1 MPYER
6 KTSDIFISDDLRNIL
21 TEIESHSMVA
31 SLLLKKRHSNE
42 DLVENFVNHI
52 SISREDKSKISYLT
66 KERLA
71 VIDESEIW
79 TSSRRFQAKPGGF
92 ISKVFKNIPAKEV
105 ELFSTLFRNV
115 SNRLNVNLQVVKG
128 ERIRDFYYY
137 ESYASDNGSL
147 GASCMRYDSCQKYMN
162 VYVDNTDVVSMLVML
177 NDNDALIGRALL
189 WDCDG
194 YKIMDRIYTTN
205 DEKYAFYFKEWAT
218 KNNYLFKSNQNWFD
232 TLTFEKIGDKKQEL
246 RIDIKLP
253 NSDYR
258 YYPYMD
264 TFKFFNAETGTISN
278 YQPKSDFY
286 TICTP
291 DGSKYGSDY
300 LAFDIVDKVFRYRH
314 DACYVR
320 YLDGFTTGN
329 NVSYSEIHDE
339 YILSCDAT
347 YDEELS
353 DYIFNEEKSS
363 NNDTERIERRREEI
377 KRRNEERTRRDAERA
392 ERRAK
397 EAAEREERGEE
408 QSERIEDLVSRYSD
422 YLDLDLGGSGIMDML
437 RRIVPSSGSG
447 TGRRSRRSPE
457 PVEPQSEQEVQPEV
471 QPEVQSE
478 EVPTYD
484 SNRFCYYDDI
494 DAYRV
499 EHSGY
504 DYQIP
509 PMETPELGYEETY
522 DDLPF

>member
-21 TEIESHSMVA
+21 TEIESQSMVA
-31 SLLLKKRHSNE
+31 ALLLKRRHSNE
-42 DLVENFVNHI
+42 DLVEDFVNHI
-52 SISREDKSKISYLT
+52 SVSREDKGKISYLT
-66 KERLA
+66 KERFA
-71 VIDESEIW
+71 AIDESEIW

-92 ISKVFKNIPAKEV
+92 ISKVFKDIPAREV

-115 SNRLNVNLQVVKG
+115 SNRLKVNLQVVKG

-147 GASCMRYDSCQKYMN
+147 GASCMRYDNCQKYMN
-162 VYVDNTDVVSMLVML
+162 VYVENTDVVSMLVML
-177 NDNDALIGRALL
+177 NDHGSLIGRALL

-232 TLTFEKIGDKKQEL
+232 TMTFEKIGDKKQEL

-264 TFKFFNAETGTISN
+264 TFKFFNEDTGVISN
-278 YQPKSDFY
+278 YQPKGYDFY

-314 DACYVR
+314 DACYIR
-320 YLDGFTTGN
+320 YLDGFTSSN

-339 YILSCDAT
+339 YILRDDAT
-347 YDEELS
+347 YDDELS
-353 DYIFNEEKSS
+353 DYIFCEEKSS
-363 NNDTERIERRREEI
+363 NNDSERIERRREEL
-377 KRRNEERTRRDAERA
+377 KRRIEERARLNAERVA
-392 ERRAK
+392 N
-397 EAAEREERGEE
+397 GEE
-408 QSERIEDLVSRYSD
+408 PTPVASSLEQILSQYSD
-422 YLDLDLGGSGIMDML
+422 YLDLDTNGIFDMI
-437 RRIVPSSGSG
+437 RRSVPS
-447 TGRRSRRSPE
+447 RRSRRSPQPTEE
-457 PVEPQSEQEVQPEV
+457 PTTPTEQAPEP
-471 QPEVQSE
+471 
-478 EVPTYD
+478 VPTYD
-484 SNRFCYYDDI
+484 VNRFCT
-494 DAYRV
+494 
-499 EHSGY
+499 
-504 DYQIP
+504 DYFSYEMP
-509 PMETPELGYEETY
+509 PQETPEPGYQEEF

>member
-6 KTSDIFISDDLRNIL
+6 KTSDIFISDDLKNIL
-21 TEIESHSMVA
+21 TEIESQSMVA
-31 SLLLKKRHSNE
+31 SLLLKKRHSND
-42 DLVENFVNHI
+42 DLVEDFVNHI
-52 SISREDKSKISYLT
+52 SVSREDKGKISYLT
-66 KERLA
+66 KERAA

-92 ISKVFKNIPAKEV
+92 ISKVFKDIPAKEV

-115 SNRLNVNLQVVKG
+115 SNRIKVNLQVVKG

-177 NDNDALIGRALL
+177 NDGGSLIGRALL
-189 WDCDG
+189 WDCNG

-232 TLTFEKIGDKKQEL
+232 TMTFEKIGDKKQEL
-246 RIDIKLP
+246 KIDIKLP

-264 TFKFFNAETGTISN
+264 TFKFFNADTRTISN
-278 YQPKSDFY
+278 YQPKGDFY

-291 DGSKYGSDY
+291 DGSKYDSDY
-300 LAFDIVDKVFRYRH
+300 LVLDVIDKVFRYRH
-314 DACYVR
+314 DAVYVR
-320 YLDGFTTGN
+320 YIDGFTTGN

-339 YILSCDAT
+339 YILCEDAT
-347 YDEELS
+347 YDDELS
-353 DYIFNEEKSS
+353 DYIFCEEKSS
-363 NNDTERIERRREEI
+363 NNDSERIERRRIEM
-377 KRRNEERTRRDAERA
+377 RRRQEERDRRDAERA
-392 ERRAK
+392 KRREEDALELEK
-397 EAAEREERGEE
+397 LRAERAERGEE
-408 QSERIEDLVSRYSD
+408 EPELGNTLHDILSQYSG
-422 YLDLDLGGSGIMDML
+422 YLDMDTSGIFDMI
-437 RRIVPSSGSG
+437 RRSSPGI
-447 TGRRSRRSPE
+447 RRSRRIAREEE
-457 PVEPQSEQEVQPEV
+457 PAQVPAEPTEPTPIDTSRFNIVYDMPPLDYYEQESQ
-471 QPEVQSE
+471 
-478 EVPTYD
+478 
-484 SNRFCYYDDI
+484 
-494 DAYRV
+494 
-499 EHSGY
+499 
-504 DYQIP
+504 
-509 PMETPELGYEETY
+509 EETF

>member
-31 SLLLKKRHSNE
+31 ALLLKRRHSNE
-42 DLVENFVNHI
+42 DLVEDFVNHI
-52 SISREDKSKISYLT
+52 SVSREDKGKISYLT

-92 ISKVFKNIPAKEV
+92 ISKVFKDIPAREV

-115 SNRLNVNLQVVKG
+115 SNRLKVNLQVVKG

-147 GASCMRYDSCQKYMN
+147 GASCMRYDNCQKYMN
-162 VYVDNTDVVSMLVML
+162 VYVENTDVVSMLVML
-177 NDNDALIGRALL
+177 NDHGSLIGRALL

-232 TLTFEKIGDKKQEL
+232 TMTFEKIGDKKQEL

-253 NSDYR
+253 KSDYR

-264 TFKFFNAETGTISN
+264 TFKFFNEDTGVISN
-278 YQPKSDFY
+278 YQPKGYDFY

-320 YLDGFTTGN
+320 YLDGFTNSN

-339 YILSCDAT
+339 YILRDDAT
-347 YDEELS
+347 YDDELS
-353 DYIFNEEKSS
+353 DYIFCEEKSS
-363 NNDTERIERRREEI
+363 NND
-377 KRRNEERTRRDAERA
+377 
-392 ERRAK
+392 
-397 EAAEREERGEE
+397 
-408 QSERIEDLVSRYSD
+408 SERIEIRREELKRRIEERAIRRVKQAEREAEVESERARLNAERVASGEEPTPVGPLPIVAMVETLDQILSQYSD
-422 YLDLDLGGSGIMDML
+422 YLDLDTSGIFDMI
-437 RRIVPSSGSG
+437 RRSTPNI
-447 TGRRSRRSPE
+447 RRSRRSPRPTEE
-457 PVEPQSEQEVQPEV
+457 PTTPTEQTPEPGT
-471 QPEVQSE
+471 
-478 EVPTYD
+478 TYD
-484 SNRFCYYDDI
+484 ANRFCTDYYT
-494 DAYRV
+494 Y
-499 EHSGY
+499 EM
-504 DYQIP
+504 P
-509 PMETPELGYEETY
+509 PQETPELGYEETY

>member
-21 TEIESHSMVA
+21 TEIESQSMVA

-42 DLVENFVNHI
+42 DLVEDFVNHI
-52 SISREDKSKISYLT
+52 SVSREDKGKISYLT
-66 KERLA
+66 KERFA
-71 VIDESEIW
+71 AIDESEIW

-115 SNRLNVNLQVVKG
+115 SNRLKVNLQVVKG

-147 GASCMRYDSCQKYMN
+147 GASCMRYDSCQKYMD

-177 NDNDALIGRALL
+177 NDDDALIGRALL
-189 WDCDG
+189 WNCDG

-253 NSDYR
+253 NSEYR

-264 TFKFFNAETGTISN
+264 TFKFYDAETGTLSN

-286 TICTP
+286 TICSP

-314 DACYVR
+314 DAVYVR
-320 YLDGFTTGN
+320 YLDGFTSSN

-339 YILSCDAT
+339 YILRDDAT
-347 YDEELS
+347 YDNELS

-363 NNDTERIERRREEI
+363 NNDAERIERRREEI
-377 KRRNEERTRRDAERA
+377 KRRNEERAARRAKQEEREVEIEAERA
-392 ERRAK
+392 RVN
-397 EAAEREERGEE
+397 AERVANGEE
-408 QSERIEDLVSRYSD
+408 PTQAGSSLEQILSQYSD
-422 YLDLDLGGSGIMDML
+422 YLDLDTSGIFDMI
-437 RRIVPSSGSG
+437 RRSVPS
-447 TGRRSRRSPE
+447 RRSRRSPQPTEE
-457 PVEPQSEQEVQPEV
+457 PTTPTEQTPEPA
-471 QPEVQSE
+471 
-478 EVPTYD
+478 PTYD
-484 SNRFCYYDDI
+484 SNRFCYDDV
-494 DAYRV
+494 DTYRI

-504 DYQIP
+504 DYQMP
-509 PMETPELGYEETY
+509 PQETPELGYEETY

>member
-21 TEIESHSMVA
+21 TEIESQSMVA
-31 SLLLKKRHSNE
+31 SLLLKRRHSNE
-42 DLVENFVNHI
+42 DLVEDFVNHI
-52 SISREDKSKISYLT
+52 SVSREDKGKISYLT
-66 KERLA
+66 RDRA
-71 VIDESEIW
+71 AAIDESEVW

-92 ISKVFKNIPAKEV
+92 ISKVFKDIPAKEV

-115 SNRLNVNLQVVKG
+115 SNRIKVNLQVIKG

-147 GASCMRYDSCQKYMN
+147 GASCMRYDNCQKYMN

-177 NDNDALIGRALL
+177 NDNGSLIGRALL

-264 TFKFFNAETGTISN
+264 TFKFYNAETGVISN
-278 YQPKSDFY
+278 YQPKGDFY

-314 DACYVR
+314 DAVYVR
-320 YLDGFTTGN
+320 YLDGFTNGN
-329 NVSYSEIHDE
+329 NVNYSEIHDE
-339 YILSCDAT
+339 YILCQDAT
-347 YDEELS
+347 YDNELS

-363 NNDTERIERRREEI
+363 NNDSERIERRREEI
-377 KRRNEERTRRDAERA
+377 KHRNEERATRRAKQAEREAEIEAERA
-392 ERRAK
+392 RLH
-397 EAAEREERGEE
+397 AERVAAGEE
-408 QSERIEDLVSRYSD
+408 EPQTNNTLYDILSQYSG
-422 YLDLDLGGSGIMDML
+422 YLDIDTSGIFDMI
-437 RRIVPSSGSG
+437 RRSTPNIG
-447 TGRRSRRSPE
+447 RSRRSARLTEEPTTPTEQTPE
-457 PVEPQSEQEVQPEV
+457 PGPTSDANRLCTDYYAYEMPPLDYYEPESQEE
-471 QPEVQSE
+471 S
-478 EVPTYD
+478 
-484 SNRFCYYDDI
+484 F
-494 DAYRV
+494 
-499 EHSGY
+499 
-504 DYQIP
+504 
-509 PMETPELGYEETY
+509 

>member
-21 TEIESHSMVA
+21 TEIESQSMVA
-31 SLLLKKRHSNE
+31 SLLLKKRHSND
-42 DLVENFVNHI
+42 DLVEDFVNHI
-52 SISREDKSKISYLT
+52 SVSREDKGKISYLT

-92 ISKVFKNIPAKEV
+92 ISKVFKDIPAKEV

-115 SNRLNVNLQVVKG
+115 SNRIKVNLQVVKG

-162 VYVDNTDVVSMLVML
+162 VYVENTDVVSMLVML
-177 NDNDALIGRALL
+177 NDDDALIGRALL

-253 NSDYR
+253 NSDYK

-291 DGSKYGSDY
+291 DGSKYASDY

-320 YLDGFTTGN
+320 YLDGFTTGD
-329 NVSYSEIHDE
+329 NVNYSDIHDE
-339 YILSCDAT
+339 YILCQDAI
-347 YDEELS
+347 YDGELC
-353 DYIFNEEKSS
+353 DYIFGGDKSS
-363 NNDTERIERRREEI
+363 NNDSERIERRREEI
-377 KRRNEERTRRDAERA
+377 KRRNEERTRRDVERA
-392 ERRAK
+392 EKRAK
-397 EAAEREERGEE
+397 EAAEYEMNPNEI
-408 QSERIEDLVSRYSD
+408 QNIENLVSRYTD
-422 YLDLDLGGSGIMDML
+422 YLDLDLGGNGIIDML
-437 RRIVPSSGSG
+437 RRAVVPS
-447 TGRRSRRSPE
+447 RRSRRS
-457 PVEPQSEQEVQPEV
+457 SEQDPT
-471 QPEVQSE
+471 P
-478 EVPTYD
+478 VPTEQTESTPTFD
-484 SNRFCYYDDI
+484 ANRFIYD
-494 DAYRV
+494 AESYSYVHR
-499 EHSGY
+499 
-504 DYQIP
+504 
-509 PMETPELGYEETY
+509 ETTGENPELGYEETY

>member
-21 TEIESHSMVA
+21 TEIESQSMVA
-31 SLLLKKRHSNE
+31 ELLLKRRHSNE
-42 DLVENFVNHI
+42 DLVEDFVNHI
-52 SISREDKSKISYLT
+52 SVSREDKGKISYLT

-92 ISKVFKNIPAKEV
+92 ISKVFKDIPAREV

-115 SNRLNVNLQVVKG
+115 SNRLKVNLQVVKG

-147 GASCMRYDSCQKYMN
+147 GASCMRYDNCQKYMN
-162 VYVDNTDVVSMLVML
+162 VYVENTDVVSMLVML
-177 NDNDALIGRALL
+177 NDHGLIGRALL

-232 TLTFEKIGDKKQEL
+232 TMTFEKIGDKKQEL

-253 NSDYR
+253 KSDYR

-264 TFKFFNAETGTISN
+264 TFKFFNEDTGVISN
-278 YQPKSDFY
+278 YQPKGYDFY

-320 YLDGFTTGN
+320 YLDGFTNSN

-339 YILSCDAT
+339 YILFKDAI
-347 YDEELS
+347 YDEELG
-353 DYIFNEEKSS
+353 DYIFCKEKSS
-363 NNDTERIERRREEI
+363 NNDSERIERRREEL
-377 KRRNEERTRRDAERA
+377 KRRIEERAIRRV
-392 ERRAK
+392 K
-397 EAAEREERGEE
+397 QAEREAEVESERARLNAERVASGEE
-408 QSERIEDLVSRYSD
+408 PTPVVETLDQILSQYSD
-422 YLDLDLGGSGIMDML
+422 YLDLDTSGIFDMI
-437 RRIVPSSGSG
+437 RRSTPNI
-447 TGRRSRRSPE
+447 RRSRRSPRPTEE
-457 PVEPQSEQEVQPEV
+457 PTTPTEQTPSSSEISSFGVGN
-471 QPEVQSE
+471 
-478 EVPTYD
+478 D
-484 SNRFCYYDDI
+484 YY
-494 DAYRV
+494 AY
-499 EHSGY
+499 EM
-504 DYQIP
+504 P
-509 PMETPELGYEETY
+509 PMETPELGYEEEF

>member
-21 TEIESHSMVA
+21 TEIESQSMVA

-42 DLVENFVNHI
+42 DLIEDFVNHI
-52 SISREDKSKISYLT
+52 SVSREDKGKISYLT
-66 KERLA
+66 KERFA
-71 VIDESEIW
+71 AIDESEIW

-92 ISKVFKNIPAKEV
+92 ISKVFKDIPAKEV

-115 SNRLNVNLQVVKG
+115 SNRIKVDLQVVKG

-147 GASCMRYDSCQKYMN
+147 GASCMRYDNCQKYMN
-162 VYVDNTDVVSMLVML
+162 VYVENTDVVSMLVML
-177 NDNDALIGRALL
+177 NDNGSLIGRALL

-300 LAFDIVDKVFRYRH
+300 LVFDIIDKVFRYRH

-339 YILSCDAT
+339 YILCSDAT
-347 YDEELS
+347 YDDELS

-363 NNDTERIERRREEI
+363 NNDSERIKRRREEI
-377 KRRNEERTRRDAERA
+377 KRRNEERARRDAERTK
-392 ERRAK
+392 RREE
-397 EAAEREERGEE
+397 EALELEKARAERGEHEE
-408 QSERIEDLVSRYSD
+408 QPTTRARDLLDILSQYSD
-422 YLDLDLGGSGIMDML
+422 SDLNFGNTSILDML
-437 RRIVPSSGSG
+437 RTYDDYSRTYERPVTS
-447 TGRRSRRSPE
+447 RSRRQ
-457 PVEPQSEQEVQPEV
+457 PVEELAEEEPAQAPVVSSDPTPIDTSRFNIVYDMPPLDYYEQESQ
-471 QPEVQSE
+471 E
-478 EVPTYD
+478 E
-484 SNRFCYYDDI
+484 SF
-494 DAYRV
+494 
-499 EHSGY
+499 
-504 DYQIP
+504 
-509 PMETPELGYEETY
+509 

>member
-6 KTSDIFISDDLRNIL
+6 KTSDIFISDDLKNIL
-21 TEIESHSMVA
+21 TEIESQSMVA
-31 SLLLKKRHSNE
+31 SLLLKKRHSND
-42 DLVENFVNHI
+42 DLVDDFVNHI
-52 SISREDKSKISYLT
+52 SISREDKGKISYLT

-115 SNRLNVNLQVVKG
+115 SNRLKVNLQVIKG

-162 VYVDNTDVVSMLVML
+162 IYVENTEVVSMLVIL
-177 NDNDALIGRALL
+177 NDDDALIGRALL

-194 YKIMDRIYTTN
+194 YKIMDRIYTVN

-232 TLTFEKIGDKKQEL
+232 TLNFEKIGDKRQEL

-264 TFKFFNAETGTISN
+264 TFKFFNPATGTISN

-291 DGSKYGSDY
+291 DGSKYASDY
-300 LAFDIVDKVFRYRH
+300 LVFDIVEKVFRYRH

-329 NVSYSEIHDE
+329 NVNYSEIHDE
-339 YILSCDAT
+339 YILCQDCI
-347 YDEELS
+347 YDGELG
-353 DYIFNEEKSS
+353 DYIFSGDKSS
-363 NNDTERIERRREEI
+363 NNDSERIERRREQI
-377 KRRNEERTRRDAERA
+377 KKRNAEQARRDAERA
-392 ERRAK
+392 ERRSK
-397 EAAEREERGEE
+397 EAAEGTNEIH
-408 QSERIEDLVSRYSD
+408 IEDLVSRYTD
-422 YLDLDLGGSGIMDML
+422 YLDLDLGGTVIMDIL
-437 RRIVPSSGSG
+437 RRAVVPFQTSISS
-447 TGRRSRRSPE
+447 RRSRRSPE
-457 PVEPQSEQEVQPEV
+457 QDPAPVPAEQTE
-471 QPEVQSE
+471 ST
-478 EVPTYD
+478 PTFD
-484 SNRFCYYDDI
+484 ANRFIYD
-494 DAYRV
+494 V
-499 EHSGY
+499 ESYSSEHR
-504 DYQIP
+504 
-509 PMETPELGYEETY
+509 ETPELGYEETY
-522 DDLPF
+522 EDLPF

>member
-21 TEIESHSMVA
+21 TEIESQSMVA
-31 SLLLKKRHSNE
+31 SLLLKRRHSNE
-42 DLVENFVNHI
+42 DLVEDFVNHI
-52 SISREDKSKISYLT
+52 SVSREDKGKISYLT
-66 KERLA
+66 KERFA
-71 VIDESEIW
+71 AIDESEIW

-92 ISKVFKNIPAKEV
+92 ISKVFKDIPAKEV

-115 SNRLNVNLQVVKG
+115 SNRIKVNLQVVKG

-147 GASCMRYDSCQKYMN
+147 GASCMRYDNCQKYMN

-177 NDNDALIGRALL
+177 NDNGSLIGRALL

-232 TLTFEKIGDKKQEL
+232 TMTFEKIGDKKQEL

-253 NSDYR
+253 KSDYR

-264 TFKFFNAETGTISN
+264 TFKFFNEDTGVISN
-278 YQPKSDFY
+278 YQPKGYDFY

-320 YLDGFTTGN
+320 YLDGFTNSN

-339 YILSCDAT
+339 YILFKDAI
-347 YDEELS
+347 YDEELG
-353 DYIFNEEKSS
+353 DYIFCEEKSS
-363 NNDTERIERRREEI
+363 NNDSERIERRREEL
-377 KRRNEERTRRDAERA
+377 KRRIEERAIRRV
-392 ERRAK
+392 K
-397 EAAEREERGEE
+397 QAEREAEVESERARLNAERVAAGEE
-408 QSERIEDLVSRYSD
+408 PTPVVRESLEQILSQYSD
-422 YLDLDLGGSGIMDML
+422 YLDLDTGGIFDMI
-437 RRIVPSSGSG
+437 RRSTPNI
-447 TGRRSRRSPE
+447 RRSRRSPRPTEE
-457 PVEPQSEQEVQPEV
+457 PTTPTEQTPEPG
-471 QPEVQSE
+471 
-478 EVPTYD
+478 PTYD
-484 SNRFCYYDDI
+484 SNRLCTDYY
-494 DAYRV
+494 AY
-499 EHSGY
+499 EM
-504 DYQIP
+504 P
-509 PMETPELGYEETY
+509 PMETPELGYEEEF